1 MSNGA
6 KVTEMKWTTK
16 PKEVVPQPKVT
27 VEQVDVNELI
37 NQFPYKLYGQ
47 RVMAYEIEVETVS
60 GLYVPETS
68 KRDGEMRTN
77 TGYVIGVGDEVTFC
91 KPGDTVLFGRYSGA
105 WQELEGKRYRLMN
118 EEDLLAKVVAK
129 KELYNAI

>member
-1 MSNGA
+1 MSNGVRA
-6 KVTEMKWTTK
+6 TDMKWTTK
-16 PKEVVPQPKVT
+16 PEVVLQPKVT

-37 NQFPYKLYGQ
+37 NLFPYKLYGQ

-60 GLYVPETS
+60 GLIVPES
-68 KRDGEMRTN
+68 ARAGEMRTN

-118 EEDLLAKVVAK
+118 QEDLLAKVVANK
-129 KELYNAI
+129 KQVGDE